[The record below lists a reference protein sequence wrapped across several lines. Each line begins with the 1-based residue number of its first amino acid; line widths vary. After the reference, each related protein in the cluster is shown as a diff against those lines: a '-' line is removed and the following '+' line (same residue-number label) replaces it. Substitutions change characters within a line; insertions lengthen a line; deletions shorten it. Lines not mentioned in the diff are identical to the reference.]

1 MTYINPGSIYAIQ
14 QKLEE
19 EPELPELNYK
29 DNDISYEITRKSLGL
44 KRSFEYK
51 ETLYNIFWTNDIE
64 ENIDKVF
71 KTNTNKCNLTEL
83 HDKSE
88 DEYEQNLYKY
98 YCYKYK
104 RIYYIP
110 ITTYNQCQNILE
122 QNVNFIVDTPLF
134 NQSMPYSYYPEL
146 FMFGRKFNFF
156 NSYFSRYLL
165 EHLKKNIFKWF
176 DNINV
181 AGLHETEYS
190 LISGADI
197 GQIYVKR
204 NKELM
209 GFSDSDDN
217 SDIKIQ
223 LNIKNEYYFW
233 AIENIKKNYKEL
245 YELGLDSFKFATN
258 IGEEKIFNNQEFY
271 PDFKDDQQIKF
282 IDEFF
287 EEYNFKDKIYKREL
301 LNPPNIVIY
310 LKTEVRMEQR
320 LSIILNK
327 LIQMFPDHL
336 FVSNGVPRFNI
347 RAGKNVFFSLGGDN
361 QYKFNKNLVTD
372 KIVPMEY
379 QTIINMSRDYNLTRE
394 QFNKLN
400 EYSENLTG
408 HHVLKYEQGRYLEN
422 NILSYLNLLP
432 SKYNSFEELFDDSL
446 LFQYRLIPFTTLI
459 QFLLDNDKL
468 FSMSFINRYYPS
480 IRNAGNIFFFK
491 KKYKKSKI
499 NNKKI
504 NKKSK
509 KNLYIQ

>member
-19 EPELPELNYK
+19 EPELPELYYK
-29 DNDISYEITRKSLGL
+29 DNDISNEITRKSLGL
-44 KRSFEYK
+44 KRSFEVK
-51 ETLYNIFWTNDIE
+51 ENLYNIFWTNDVE
-64 ENIDKVF
+64 ENINKVF

-88 DEYEQNLYKY
+88 DEYQQNLYRY
-98 YCYKYK
+98 YCYKHK
-104 RIYYIP
+104 RVYYIP
-110 ITTYNQCQNILE
+110 ITTYSHCQSILE

-134 NQSMPYSYYPEL
+134 NESMPYTYYPEL

-156 NSYFSRYLL
+156 NSYFSRHLL

-176 DNINV
+176 DNIKV

-190 LISGADI
+190 LISGTDI

-209 GFSDSDDN
+209 GFSDIDDN
-217 SDIKIQ
+217 SDVKIQ

-245 YELGLDSFKFATN
+245 YELGLDSFKFASN
-258 IGEEKIFNNQEFY
+258 IGEEKIFSNQEFY
-271 PDFKDDQQIKF
+271 PDYKDDEQIKF
-282 IDEFF
+282 IDEYF

-310 LKTEVRMEQR
+310 LKTEVRIEER
-320 LSIILNK
+320 VSIILNK

-336 FVSNGVPRFNI
+336 LLSYGVPRFNI

-361 QYKFNKNLVTD
+361 QYKFNKNLVKD
-372 KIVPMEY
+372 KITPMEY
-379 QTIINMSRDYNLTRE
+379 QTIINMSKDYNLTRE

-408 HHVLKYEQGRYLEN
+408 HHILKYDQGRYLEN

-432 SKYNSFEELFDDSL
+432 SKYNSFEELFEDSL
-446 LFQYRLIPFTTLI
+446 LFKYRLIPFTTLI
-459 QFLLDNDKL
+459 EFLLANDKL
-468 FSMSFINRYYPS
+468 FSMSFINRYYPT
-480 IRNAGNIFFFK
+480 IRNAGKNIYRKNKNSK
-491 KKYKKSKI
+491 K
-499 NNKKI
+499 NNKKN

-509 KNLYIQ
+509 KNLYKIGS